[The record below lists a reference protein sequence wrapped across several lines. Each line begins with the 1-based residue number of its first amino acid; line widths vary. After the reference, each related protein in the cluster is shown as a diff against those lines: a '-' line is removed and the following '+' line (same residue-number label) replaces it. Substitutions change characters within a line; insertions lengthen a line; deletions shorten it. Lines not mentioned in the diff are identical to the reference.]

1 LRKQKL
7 LQNYLWITM
16 GSIVIA
22 LALDVFLVPS
32 RIAAGGVSGLATIVY
47 HLLMIP
53 VGVTML
59 VINIPL
65 FILSFRELGKHVFVR
80 SIYGALATSAFIELL
95 ANRVPVMTGDV
106 LLASIYGGIFSGI
119 GIGIVLRAG
128 GTSGGTDLVARSRI
142 LRSLSPATFC
152 SPSPILFMPKRN
164 KARPPNI
171 PIIILNN
178 YSHLFVFA
186 NISP

>member
-1 LRKQKL
+1 MRKQKL

-65 FILSFRELGKHVFVR
+65 FILSSL
-80 SIYGALATSAFIELL
+80 
-95 ANRVPVMTGDV
+95 
-106 LLASIYGGIFSGI
+106 
-119 GIGIVLRAG
+119 
-128 GTSGGTDLVARSRI
+128 I
-142 LRSLSPATFC
+142 LRNALPTNKIYKPEISC
-152 SPSPILFMPKRN
+152 QIL
-164 KARPPNI
+164 
-171 PIIILNN
+171 
-178 YSHLFVFA
+178 
-186 NISP
+186 